1 MAYDVL
7 VLFVPTYLGPNVIH
21 VHCTVSRAFDG
32 HHLAMQCNIIST
44 AILNAIALQY
54 HPHYLH
60 AGHLGGGGVGAV
72 CGEGDEAHV
81 ALGVAAVLEVSHDGH
96 QTRILALQ
104 TGAQYLEDAPI

>member
-1 MAYDVL
+1 M
-7 VLFVPTYLGPNVIH
+7 
-21 VHCTVSRAFDG
+21 
-32 HHLAMQCNIIST
+32 
-44 AILNAIALQY
+44 QY

-96 QTRILALQ
+96 QTRVLALQ
-104 TGAQYLEDAPI
+104 PGAQYLEAAPIYGHSLSKKSSMTGSFRWHL

>member
-1 MAYDVL
+1 M
-7 VLFVPTYLGPNVIH
+7 
-21 VHCTVSRAFDG
+21 
-32 HHLAMQCNIIST
+32 ST
-44 AILNAIALQY
+44 APSPEHLMGTTWECNTEIAMQY

-104 TGAQYLEDAPI
+104 PGAQYLCGGCPYLWP